1 MDKMKKILLLALLLM
16 PLRTLAEDYGITVA
30 GVEVTSENAT
40 NVTGENIT
48 AGTVSFDAQSE
59 TLTLNN
65 VHANGQIIVTRSS
78 MTINLV
84 GASIFNVNTDN
95 NGNTTYL
102 IKYGGQIN
110 YGTNETYSTLTF
122 KADELGAVIQ
132 GIGTTN
138 DYKLD
143 PVENYFD
150 PQYDVADAWSLT
162 YTNINNLCFCEISKP
177 YLWVNSERLTDANKN
192 EQLFQEVTVDLA
204 NNIVTLNNLII
215 DNAASSWNFLVKSNL
230 ADLNVNITGGLNAF
244 SLYAKENEDVTSRA
258 FIYTGASGEPSS
270 LNLSIDQGSAL
281 RVSCSGKI
289 ASADWL
295 VSGFTTTNIATDAAN
310 AEEGQPIAKVGDP
323 YDYQVTLVPYEAPTN
338 YDLIVNGVQ
347 VNSDNAYDI
356 LGETASGTVSYIAS
370 TNTLTLNNVYV
381 SCESDFLDFS
391 TEGLTVYL
399 IGDNT
404 IYSPSND
411 AVVFNSTVSD
421 NTITFT
427 TSTSNPGLLQM
438 QCPSPFANVTPSYE
452 NGLIYDGS
460 TDAKDIKPIKVPGI
474 YADTSYEE
482 DIPTYSLNISDRE
495 NPTGTEYFYTIDYAD
510 ASLSDVTTFT
520 QAVDNDGDDAVDPI
534 PLLGPCTITVYA
546 KNGDAQSANVV
557 GKLFGFASN
566 TVTSQVGQA
575 IEVPQVIPALDNDI
589 TVNISPNDQDFVA
602 EDKDGGYIAT
612 VAGSVVFS
620 GYLQMGT
627 TYPDY
632 DVLNS
637 DGMLGEFTVNILQDP
652 QLIFYSEEALGE
664 VTYCEA
670 YIGQTF
676 QAPEL
681 RYGSD
686 MMPVTEVFTVTYQS
700 SNEQVATVNSQTG
713 QVTLV
718 GIGDVTITATSEAN
732 DVYASGTA
740 EYTLRVGRALDL
752 AFDTNQWVTYYSDED
767 LTIPNGVASYIVT
780 GVQGSTVTVET
791 TRFIPAGVGVL
802 LKQDGDSY
810 ADQFVAWAFTGS
822 TAEFNYAAN
831 NLLRG
836 VSTASVPSE
845 LGPIYVLYNDEFVR
859 LTAGTSVAA
868 NRCYLPLSQPASA
881 RLSIVFDDDV
891 PTAISAISTSGA
903 DTAEGAWYTVDGRRL
918 SGKPVKAGL
927 YIQNGKKVSIK

>member
-16 PLRTLAEDYGITVA
+16 PLRTLAENYGITVA

-40 NVTGENIT
+40 NVTGEYIT
-48 AGTVSFDAQSE
+48 AGTVSYDAQSE

-65 VHANGQIIVTRSS
+65 VHANGQISVTRSS

-84 GASIFNVNTDN
+84 GVSIFNVNTDN
-95 NGNTTYL
+95 GKNYL
-102 IKYGGQIN
+102 IKYEGEIN
-110 YGTNETYSTLTF
+110 YGTNDPSSTLIF
-122 KADELGAVIQ
+122 KADALGAVIQ
-132 GIGTTN
+132 GIGTTD

-143 PVENYFD
+143 PVDNYFAL
-150 PQYDVADAWSLT
+150 QYDMSGAWSVT

-204 NNIVTLNNLII
+204 NNTVTLNNLIL
-215 DNAASSWNFLVKSNL
+215 DNAASSWNFLIKSNL

-258 FIYTGASGEPSS
+258 FIYTGASGETSS

-281 RVSCSGKI
+281 RVSCSGKT

-295 VSGFTTTNIATDAAN
+295 VDGFTTSNIVTDAAN
-310 AEEGQPIAKVGDP
+310 AEVGQPIAKVGDP
-323 YDYQVTLVPYEAPTN
+323 YDYQVTLVPYEPPTN

-356 LGETASGTVSYIAS
+356 LGETAEGTLSYYAS
-370 TNTLTLNNVYV
+370 TNTLTLNGVYV
-381 SCESDFLDFS
+381 RCESNFLDFS

-404 IYSPSND
+404 IYCPSND

-438 QCPSPFANVTPSYE
+438 QSLSPFANVTPSYE

-460 TDAKDIKPIKVPGI
+460 TDAKDIKPIKVPEI
-474 YADTSYEE
+474 YADTSEE
-482 DIPTYSLNISDRE
+482 DIPSYSLNISDGE

-520 QAVDNDGDDAVDPI
+520 QAVYNDGDDAVDPI
-534 PLLGPCTITVYA
+534 PLLGPCTVTVYA
-546 KNGDAQSANVV
+546 KYGETQSANVV

-612 VAGSVVFS
+612 AAGSVVFS
-620 GYLQMGT
+620 GNLQMGT

-652 QLIFYSEEALGE
+652 QLIFYSDEALGE

-670 YIGQTF
+670 YIGRAFT
-676 QAPEL
+676 APEL

-686 MMPVTEVFTVTYQS
+686 MMPVTEDFTVTYQS

-718 GIGDVTITATSEAN
+718 GLGDVIITATSEAT

-740 EYTLRVGRALDL
+740 SYELRVGRVLDL
-752 AFDTNQWVTYYSDED
+752 RFDTNQWVTYYSDED

-780 GVQGSTVTVET
+780 GVNGSRVTVET
-791 TRFIPAGVGVL
+791 TRYIPAGVGVL

-822 TAEFNYAAN
+822 TAEFNYADD

-836 VSTASVPSE
+836 VSTAAVPDE
-845 LGPIYVLYNDEFVR
+845 QGPIYVLYNDEFVR

-868 NRCYLPLSQPASA
+868 NHCYLPLSLPASA

-903 DTAEGAWYTVDGRRL
+903 DTAEGAWYTIDGRRL

>member
-16 PLRTLAEDYGITVA
+16 PLRTLAENYGITVA

-84 GASIFNVNTDN
+84 GVSIFNVNTDN
-95 NGNTTYL
+95 GQTYL

-204 NNIVTLNNLII
+204 NKIVTLNNLII

-244 SLYAKENEDVTSRA
+244 SLYAKENENVTSRA

-281 RVSCSGKI
+281 RVSCSGKT

-295 VSGFTTTNIATDAAN
+295 VDGFTTSNIVTDADN
-310 AEEGQPIAKVGDP
+310 AVEGQPIAKVGDP
-323 YDYQVTLVPYEAPTN
+323 YDYQVTLMSYEPPTN

-356 LGETASGTVSYIAS
+356 LGKDEDATGTVSYYAS
-370 TNTLTLNNVYV
+370 TNTLMLNDVYV
-381 SCESDFLDFS
+381 QCESNFLDFS

-399 IGDNT
+399 IGENT
-404 IYSPSND
+404 IYSPSSD
-411 AVVFNSTVSD
+411 AVFNSTVSD

-427 TSTSNPGLLQM
+427 TSTSNPGSLQM
-438 QCPSPFANVTPSYE
+438 QCFSPFANVTPSYE

-460 TDAKDIKPIKVPGI
+460 TDAKDIKPIKVPEI

-482 DIPTYSLNISDRE
+482 DIPSYSLNISDRE

-520 QAVDNDGDDAVDPI
+520 QAVYNDGNDAVDPI
-534 PLLGPCTITVYA
+534 PLLGPCTVTVYA
-546 KNGDAQSANVV
+546 KYGETQSANVV

-575 IEVPQVIPALDNDI
+575 IEVPQVIPALDNDM
-589 TVNISPNDQDFVA
+589 TVNISPNETDFVA

-780 GVQGSTVTVET
+780 GVNGNTVTVET
-791 TRFIPAGVGVL
+791 TRYIPAGVGVL

-845 LGPIYVLYNDEFVR
+845 QGPIYVLYNDEFVR

-868 NRCYLPLSQPASA
+868 NRCYLPLSLPASA

-891 PTAISAISTSGA
+891 PTAISAINTSGA
-903 DTAEGAWYTVDGRRL
+903 DTAEGAWYTIDGRRL

>member
-84 GASIFNVNTDN
+84 GVSIFNVNTDN
-95 NGNTTYL
+95 GQTYL

-162 YTNINNLCFCEISKP
+162 FTNINNLCFCEISKP

-192 EQLFQEVTVDLA
+192 EQPFPEVTVDLA
-204 NNIVTLNNLII
+204 NNIVTLNKLVIEE
-215 DNAASSWNFLVKSNL
+215 ASNSLVKSNL
-230 ADLNVNITGGLNAF
+230 ANLNVNITGGLNAF
-244 SLYAKENEDVTSRA
+244 RLDAKNNEVTGNV
-258 FIYTGASGEPSS
+258 FVYTGASGETSS
-270 LNLSIDQGSAL
+270 LNLSIDQGSEL
-281 RVSCSGKI
+281 RVTSSGPTP
-289 ASADWL
+289 SADWL
-295 VSGFTTTNIATDAAN
+295 VSGFTTNNIATDAAN
-310 AEEGQPIAKVGDP
+310 AEDGQPIAKLGTP
-323 YDYQVTLVPYEAPTN
+323 YANQVTLVRYVAPTN

-347 VNSDNAYDI
+347 VNSDNASDI
-356 LGETASGTVSYIAS
+356 LGDGTVSYYAS
-370 TNTLTLNNVYV
+370 TNMLLLNNARIE
-381 SCESDFLDFS
+381 CEEGNFLDFS

-399 IGDNT
+399 VGENIVTCYD
-404 IYSPSND
+404 D
-411 AVVFNSTVSD
+411 AAVAFNCTSESAG
-421 NTITFT
+421 TITFD
-427 TSTSNPGLLQM
+427 TSDSQPGLLQVATLTT
-438 QCPSPFANVTPSYE
+438 FANLTPQYE
-452 NGLIYDGS
+452 NGLVYNVSGDY
-460 TDAKDIKPIKVPGI
+460 KMIKPLSAPYL
-474 YADTSYEE
+474 YARMSLETETPS
-482 DIPTYSLNISDRE
+482 YSLRMEHSSD
-495 NPTGTEYFYTIDYAD
+495 NPDGTACYYAIDYAD
-510 ASLSDVTTFT
+510 ASLTDVPATLAQDT
-520 QAVDNDGDDAVDPI
+520 DGDEELDLV
-534 PLLGPCTITVYA
+534 PLLGPCTVTVYA
-546 KNGDAQSANVV
+546 KYGETQSANVV

-566 TVTSQVGQA
+566 TVTSQVGQT
-575 IEVPQVIPALDNDI
+575 IEAPQVIPALDNDM

-602 EDKDGGYIAT
+602 EDKDGGYIAKA
-612 VAGSVVFS
+612 AGSVVFS
-620 GYLQMGT
+620 GNLQMGAT
-627 TYPDY
+627 DPEDY
-632 DVLNS
+632 QVLNS
-637 DGMLGEFTVNILQDP
+637 EGMLGEFTVNILQDP

-670 YIGQTF
+670 YMGQTF

-681 RYGSD
+681 RYQAEG
-686 MMPVTEVFTVTYQS
+686 VLTVTYQS

-713 QVTLV
+713 EVTLV

-752 AFDTNQWVTYYSDED
+752 RFDTNQWVTYYSDED

-780 GVQGSTVTVET
+780 GVNGNTVTVET
-791 TRFIPAGVGVL
+791 TRYIPAGVGVL

-845 LGPIYVLYNDEFVR
+845 QGPIYVLYNDEFVR
-859 LTAGTSVAA
+859 LSAGTAVAA
-868 NRCYLPLSQPASA
+868 NRCYLSLSQPASA

-891 PTAISAISTSGA
+891 PTAISAISTGGA
-903 DTAEGAWYTVDGRRL
+903 DTAEGAWYTIDGRRL

>member
-16 PLRTLAEDYGITVA
+16 PLRTMAEDYGITVA

-65 VHANGQIIVTRSS
+65 VHANGQIIVTRSR

-84 GASIFNVNTDN
+84 GVSIFNVNTDN
-95 NGNTTYL
+95 GQTYL

-204 NNIVTLNNLII
+204 NNEVTLNNLII
-215 DNAASSWNFLVKSNL
+215 DNAASSWNFLIKSNL

-244 SLYAKENEDVTSRA
+244 SLYAQENADVTSRA
-258 FIYTGASGEPSS
+258 FIYTGASGETSS

-281 RVSCSGKI
+281 RVSCSGKT

-295 VSGFTTTNIATDAAN
+295 VDGFTTTNIATDAAN
-310 AEEGQPIAKVGDP
+310 PEVGQPVAKVGDP
-323 YDYQVTLVPYEAPTN
+323 YDYQVTLVPYVPPTN

-356 LGETASGTVSYIAS
+356 LGETASGTLSYYAS
-370 TNTLTLNNVYV
+370 TNTLTLNGVYV

-404 IYSPSND
+404 IYCPSND

-427 TSTSNPGLLQM
+427 TSTSNPGSLQM
-438 QCPSPFANVTPSYE
+438 QCFSPFANVTPSYE

-460 TDAKDIKPIKVPGI
+460 TDAKDIKPIKVPEI

-482 DIPTYSLNISDRE
+482 DIPSYSLNISDRE

-520 QAVDNDGDDAVDPI
+520 QAVYNDGNDAVDPI
-534 PLLGPCTITVYA
+534 PLLGPCTVTLYA
-546 KNGDAQSANVV
+546 KYGDVQSANVV

-589 TVNISPNDQDFVA
+589 TVNISPNETDFVA

-612 VAGSVVFS
+612 AAGTVTFS
-620 GYLQMGT
+620 GYLQMDADPEG
-627 TYPDY
+627 YK
-632 DVLNS
+632 VLNS
-637 DGMLGEFTVNILQDP
+637 DGMLGDFTVNILQDP

-713 QVTLV
+713 EVTLV

-780 GVQGSTVTVET
+780 GVNGNTVTVET
-791 TRFIPAGVGVL
+791 TRYIPAGVGVL

-822 TAEFNYAAN
+822 TAEFNYATN

-868 NRCYLPLSQPASA
+868 NRCYLPLSHPASA

-903 DTAEGAWYTVDGRRL
+903 DTAEGAWYTIGGRRL

>member
-16 PLRTLAEDYGITVA
+16 PLRTLAENYGITVA

-40 NVTGENIT
+40 NVKGEDIT

-95 NGNTTYL
+95 GQTYL
-102 IKYGGQIN
+102 IKYGGQII
-110 YGTNETYSTLTF
+110 YGTNQTYSTLTF
-122 KADELGAVIQ
+122 KADELGAVIH

-143 PVENYFD
+143 PVETNYFAM
-150 PQYDVADAWSLT
+150 QYDMSGAWSLT

-177 YLWVNSERLTDANKN
+177 YLWVNTERVTDANKD
-192 EQLFQEVTVDLA
+192 EQPFPEATVDLA
-204 NNIVTLNNLII
+204 NNEVTLNNLIL
-215 DNAASSWNFLVKSNL
+215 DDASSSWNFLIKSNL
-230 ADLNVNITGGLNAF
+230 ANLNVNITGGLNAF
-244 SLYAKENEDVTSRA
+244 SLYAKNNEVTGNV
-258 FIYTGASGEPSS
+258 FVYTGASGETSS

-281 RVSCSGKI
+281 RVTSSGQTP
-289 ASADWL
+289 SADWL
-295 VSGFTTTNIATDAAN
+295 VSGFTTNNIATDANN
-310 AEEGQPIAKVGDP
+310 AVEGQPIAKLGTP
-323 YDYQVTLVPYEAPTN
+323 YADQVTLVPYVTPTN

-356 LGETASGTVSYIAS
+356 LGETASGTVSYYAS
-370 TNTLTLNNVYV
+370 TNTLTLNGVYV
-381 SCESDFLDFS
+381 RCESDFLDFS

-427 TSTSNPGLLQM
+427 TSTSNPGLLQI
-438 QCPSPFANVTPSYE
+438 QSLNPFANVTPFYE

-460 TDAKDIKPIKVPGI
+460 TDAKDIKPIKVPVI

-482 DIPTYSLNISDRE
+482 DILTYSLNISISDSD
-495 NPTGTEYFYTIDYAD
+495 NPTGTKYFYTIDYAD

-520 QAVDNDGDDAVDPI
+520 QAVYNDGNDAVDPI
-534 PLLGPCTITVYA
+534 PLLGPCTVTVYA
-546 KNGDAQSANVV
+546 KYGETQSANVV

-566 TVTSQVGQA
+566 TVTSQVGQT
-575 IEVPQVIPALDNDI
+575 IEAPQVIPALDNDM
-589 TVNISPNDQDFVA
+589 TVNISPSPNETDFVN
-602 EDKDGGYIAT
+602 EDENGGYIAKA
-612 VAGSVVFS
+612 AGSVVFS
-620 GYLQMGT
+620 GNLQMGT

-637 DGMLGEFTVNILQDP
+637 DGMLGDFTVNILQDP

-670 YIGQTF
+670 YMGQTF

-681 RYGSD
+681 RYQAEG
-686 MMPVTEVFTVTYQS
+686 VLTVTYQS
-700 SNEQVATVNSQTG
+700 SNEQVASVNSQTG

-718 GIGDVTITATSEAN
+718 GIGDVTITATSEAT
-732 DVYASGTA
+732 DDYASGTA

-752 AFDTNQWVTYYSDED
+752 RFDTNQWVTYFSDED

-780 GVQGSTVTVET
+780 GVNGNTVTVET
-791 TRFIPAGVGVL
+791 TRYIPAGVGVL

-859 LTAGTSVAA
+859 LKAGTSVAA
-868 NRCYLPLSQPASA
+868 NHCYLPLSLPASA

-903 DTAEGAWYTVDGRRL
+903 DMAEGAWYTIDGRRL

>member
-16 PLRTLAEDYGITVA
+16 PLRTLAENYGITVA

-40 NVTGENIT
+40 NVKGEDIT

-78 MTINLV
+78 LTINLV
-84 GASIFNVNTDN
+84 GVSFFNVNTDN
-95 NGNTTYL
+95 GQNYL

-138 DYKLD
+138 DYLLD
-143 PVENYFD
+143 PVQRYFAM
-150 PQYDVADAWSLT
+150 QYDMSGAWSLT
-162 YTNINNLCFCEISKP
+162 NTNINNLCVCEISKP

-215 DNAASSWNFLVKSNL
+215 DKASSSWNFLVKSNL

-244 SLYAKENEDVTSRA
+244 SLYAQENADVTSRA

-281 RVSCSGKI
+281 RVSCSGKT

-295 VSGFTTTNIATDAAN
+295 VDGFTTSNIVTDAAN
-310 AEEGQPIAKVGDP
+310 PEVGQPIAKVGDP
-323 YDYQVTLVPYEAPTN
+323 YDYQVTLVPYVPPTN

-347 VNSDNAYDI
+347 VNSDNTYDI
-356 LGETASGTVSYIAS
+356 LGETASGTVSYYAS
-370 TNTLTLNNVYV
+370 TNTLTLNGVYV
-381 SCESDFLDFS
+381 RCESDFLDFS

-427 TSTSNPGLLQM
+427 TSTSNPGLLQI
-438 QCPSPFANVTPSYE
+438 QSLNPFANVTPSYE

-460 TDAKDIKPIKVPGI
+460 TDAKDIKPIKVPVI

-482 DIPTYSLNISDRE
+482 DILTYSLNISDRE

-520 QAVDNDGDDAVDPI
+520 QAVGSDGDDAVDPI
-534 PLLGPCTITVYA
+534 PLLGPCTVTVYA
-546 KNGDAQSANVV
+546 KYGETQSANVV

-575 IEVPQVIPALDNDI
+575 IEVPQVIPALDNDM
-589 TVNISPNDQDFVA
+589 TVDISPDNYDLVS
-602 EDKDGGYIAT
+602 EENEVYTAT
-612 VAGSVVFS
+612 TAGTVTFS
-620 GYLQMGT
+620 GYLPMGT

-652 QLIFYSEEALGE
+652 QLIFYREEALGE

-713 QVTLV
+713 EVTLV
-718 GIGDVTITATSEAN
+718 GLGDVTITATSEAN

-740 EYTLRVGRALDL
+740 SYELSVGRALDL
-752 AFDTNQWVTYYSDED
+752 AFDTNQWATFYSNED
-767 LTIPNGVASYIVT
+767 LTVPVGLTSYIVT
-780 GVQGSTVTVET
+780 GVNGSTVTVET
-791 TRFIPAGVGVL
+791 TRYIPAGVGVL
-802 LKQDGDSY
+802 LYCESSTEYLSK
-810 ADQFVAWAFTGS
+810 AFTGS

-845 LGPIYVLYNDEFVR
+845 QGPIYVLYNDEFVR

-868 NRCYLPLSQPASA
+868 NRCYLPLSKPASA

-903 DTAEGAWYTVDGRRL
+903 DTAEGAWYTIDGRRL

-927 YIQNGKKVSIK
+927 YLQNGKKVSIK

>member
-16 PLRTLAEDYGITVA
+16 PLRTLAENYGITVA

-65 VHANGQIIVTRSS
+65 VHANGQIIVTRSR

-84 GASIFNVNTDN
+84 GVSIFNVNTDN
-95 NGNTTYL
+95 GQNYL

-150 PQYDVADAWSLT
+150 PQYDAADAWSLT

-204 NNIVTLNNLII
+204 NNKVTLNNLIL
-215 DNAASSWNFLVKSNL
+215 DNASSSWNFLIKSNL
-230 ADLNVNITGGLNAF
+230 ANLNVDVTGGLSAF

-258 FIYTGASGEPSS
+258 FIYTGASGELSS

-281 RVSCSGKI
+281 RVSCSGKT

-295 VSGFTTTNIATDAAN
+295 VGGFTTSNIVTDAAN
-310 AEEGQPIAKVGDP
+310 PEVGQPIAKVGDP
-323 YDYQVTLVPYEAPTN
+323 YDYQVTLVPYVTPTN

-356 LGETASGTVSYIAS
+356 LGETADGTLSYIAS
-370 TNTLTLNNVYV
+370 TNTLMLNDVYV
-381 SCESDFLDFS
+381 QCESNFLDFS

-399 IGDNT
+399 IGENT
-404 IYSPSND
+404 IYSPSSN
-411 AVVFNSTVSD
+411 AVFNSTVSD

-427 TSTSNPGLLQM
+427 TSTSNPGLLQI
-438 QCPSPFANVTPSYE
+438 QSLSPFANVTPSYE

-460 TDAKDIKPIKVPGI
+460 TDAKDIKPIKVPKI

-482 DIPTYSLNISDRE
+482 DIPSYSLKISDWE
-495 NPTGTEYFYTIDYAD
+495 NPDGTEYFYTIDYAD

-520 QAVDNDGDDAVDPI
+520 QAVYNDGNDAVDPI
-534 PLLGPCTITVYA
+534 PLLGPCTVTLYA
-546 KNGDAQSANVV
+546 KYGDVQSANVV

-575 IEVPQVIPALDNDI
+575 IEAPQVIPALDNDM
-589 TVNISPNDQDFVA
+589 TVNISPYDQDFVA
-602 EDKDGGYIAT
+602 EDKDGGYTAT
-612 VAGSVVFS
+612 AAGSVVFS
-620 GYLQMGT
+620 GTLQMGAT
-627 TYPDY
+627 DPEDY
-632 DVLNS
+632 QVLNS
-637 DGMLGEFTVNILQDP
+637 DGMLGDFTVNILQDP

-686 MMPVTEVFTVTYQS
+686 MMPAEGVLTFTYQS

-713 QVTLV
+713 EVTVV
-718 GIGDVTITATSEAN
+718 GLGETTITATSEAT

-740 EYTLRVGRALDL
+740 EYTLRVGRVLAL

-767 LTIPNGVASYIVT
+767 LTVPNGVVSYIVT
-780 GVQGSTVTVET
+780 GVNGSTVTVET
-791 TRFIPAGVGVL
+791 TRYIPAGVGVL
-802 LKQDGDSY
+802 LKQGGDSY

-822 TAEFNYAAN
+822 TAEFNYADD

-836 VSTASVPSE
+836 VSTAAVPDE
-845 LGPIYVLYNDEFVR
+845 QGPIYVLYNDEFVR
-859 LTAGTSVAA
+859 LSVGTAVAA

-881 RLSIVFDDDV
+881 RLSIAFDDDMT
-891 PTAISAISTSGA
+891 TAIDAISTSGA
-903 DTAEGAWYTVDGRRL
+903 EAVEGVWYTVGGRRL
-918 SGKPVKAGL
+918 SGKPTKAGL
-927 YIQNGKKVSIK
+927 YIQNGKKVNIR

>member
-16 PLRTLAEDYGITVA
+16 PLRTLAENYGITVA

-48 AGTVSFDAQSE
+48 AGTVSYDAQSE

-65 VHANGQIIVTRSS
+65 VHANGQIIVTRSR

-84 GASIFNVNTDN
+84 GVSIFNVNTDN
-95 NGNTTYL
+95 GQTYL

-192 EQLFQEVTVDLA
+192 EQLFEEVTVDLA
-204 NNIVTLNNLII
+204 NNTVTLNNLII

-230 ADLNVNITGGLNAF
+230 ANLNVDVKGGLNAF

-281 RVSCSGKI
+281 RVSCSGKT

-295 VSGFTTTNIATDAAN
+295 VGGFTTSNIVTDAAN
-310 AEEGQPIAKVGDP
+310 AEVGQPIAKVGDP
-323 YDYQVTLVPYEAPTN
+323 YDYQVTLMSYEPPTN

-356 LGETASGTVSYIAS
+356 PCENTSGTVSYYAS
-370 TNTLTLNNVYV
+370 TNTLTLNGVYV
-381 SCESDFLDFS
+381 PCESNFLDFS

-427 TSTSNPGLLQM
+427 TSTSNPGSLQI
-438 QCPSPFANVTPSYE
+438 QSLNPFANVTPSYE

-460 TDAKDIKPIKVPGI
+460 TDAKDIKPIKVPVI

-482 DIPTYSLNISDRE
+482 DILTYSLNISDRE

-520 QAVDNDGDDAVDPI
+520 QAVYNDGNDAVDPI
-534 PLLGPCTITVYA
+534 PLLGPCTVTVYA
-546 KNGDAQSANVV
+546 KYGETQSANVV

-566 TVTSQVGQA
+566 TVTSQVGQT
-575 IEVPQVIPALDNDI
+575 IEAPQVIPALDNDM
-589 TVNISPNDQDFVA
+589 TVNISPDNYDLVS
-602 EDKDGGYIAT
+602 EENEVYTAT
-612 VAGSVVFS
+612 AAGTVTFS
-620 GYLQMGT
+620 GYLPMGT

-637 DGMLGEFTVNILQDP
+637 DGMLGEFTVNILQNP
-652 QLIFYSEEALGE
+652 ELIFYSEEVLGDE
-664 VTYCEA
+664 VKYCEA
-670 YIGQTF
+670 YIGRIFT
-676 QAPEL
+676 APEL
-681 RYGSD
+681 CYGSD
-686 MMPVTEVFTVTYQS
+686 KMPVTEDFTVTYQS

-713 QVTLV
+713 EVTLV
-718 GIGDVTITATSEAN
+718 GLGDVTITATSEAN

-740 EYTLRVGRALDL
+740 SYELSVGRALDL
-752 AFDTNQWVTYYSDED
+752 AFDTNQWATFYSNED
-767 LTIPNGVASYIVT
+767 LTVPVGLTSYIVT
-780 GVQGSTVTVET
+780 GVNGSTVTVET
-791 TRFIPAGVGVL
+791 TRYIPAGVGVL
-802 LKQDGDSY
+802 LYCESSTEYLSK
-810 ADQFVAWAFTGS
+810 AFTGS

-845 LGPIYVLYNDEFVR
+845 QGPIYVLYNDEFVR

-868 NRCYLPLSQPASA
+868 NHCYLPLSHPASA

-903 DTAEGAWYTVDGRRL
+903 DTAEGAWYTIDGRRL

>member
-16 PLRTLAEDYGITVA
+16 PLRTLAENYGITVA

-84 GASIFNVNTDN
+84 GVSIFNVNTDD
-95 NGNTTYL
+95 GKRKYL
-102 IKYGGQIN
+102 IEYGGSDPS
-110 YGTNETYSTLTF
+110 STLTF

-192 EQLFQEVTVDLA
+192 EQLFEEVTVDLA
-204 NNIVTLNNLII
+204 KNTVTLNNLII

-244 SLYAKENEDVTSRA
+244 SLYAKENADVTSRA

-281 RVSCSGKI
+281 RVSCSGKT

-295 VSGFTTTNIATDAAN
+295 VDGFTTSNIVTDAAN
-310 AEEGQPIAKVGDP
+310 PEVGQPIAKVGDP
-323 YDYQVTLVPYEAPTN
+323 YDYQVTLVPYEPPTN

-356 LGETASGTVSYIAS
+356 LGETAEGTLSYIAS
-370 TNTLTLNNVYV
+370 TNTLTLNGVYV

-404 IYSPSND
+404 IYCPSND

-427 TSTSNPGLLQM
+427 TSTSNPGSLQI
-438 QCPSPFANVTPSYE
+438 QSLNPFANVTPSYE

-460 TDAKDIKPIKVPGI
+460 TDAKDIKPIKVPEI

-482 DIPTYSLNISDRE
+482 DIPSYSLIISISDRE
-495 NPTGTEYFYTIDYAD
+495 NPTGTKYFYTIDYAD
-510 ASLSDVTTFT
+510 ASLTDVPAT
-520 QAVDNDGDDAVDPI
+520 QAQDTDGDDAVDPI
-534 PLLGPCTITVYA
+534 PLLGPCTVTVYA
-546 KNGDAQSANVV
+546 KYEETQSANVV

-575 IEVPQVIPALDNDI
+575 IEVPQVIPALDNDM

-612 VAGSVVFS
+612 AAGSVVFS
-620 GYLQMGT
+620 GNLQMGAT
-627 TYPDY
+627 DPEDY
-632 DVLNS
+632 QVLNS
-637 DGMLGEFTVNILQDP
+637 DGMLGDFTVNILQDP

-664 VTYCEA
+664 VKYAEA
-670 YIGQTF
+670 YIGRIFT
-676 QAPEL
+676 APEL

-713 QVTLV
+713 EVTLV
-718 GIGDVTITATSEAN
+718 GLGDVTITATSEAN

-740 EYTLRVGRALDL
+740 SYELSVGRALDL
-752 AFDTNQWVTYYSDED
+752 RFDTNQWVTFYSNED
-767 LTIPNGVASYIVT
+767 LTVPVGLTSYIVT
-780 GVQGSTVTVET
+780 GVQANTVTVST
-791 TRFIPAGVGVL
+791 TRYIPAGVGVL
-802 LKQDGDSY
+802 LYCESSTEYLSK
-810 ADQFVAWAFTGS
+810 AFTGS
-822 TAEFNYAAN
+822 TAEFNYADD

-845 LGPIYVLYNDEFVR
+845 QGPIYVLYNDEFVR

-868 NRCYLPLSQPASA
+868 NRCYLPLSLPASA

-903 DTAEGAWYTVDGRRL
+903 DTAEGAWYTIDGRRL

>member
-40 NVTGENIT
+40 NVKGEDIT

-78 MTINLV
+78 LTINLV

-102 IKYGGQIN
+102 IKYEGEII
-110 YGTNETYSTLTF
+110 YGTSDPSSTLTF
-122 KADELGAVIQ
+122 KADELGAVLK
-132 GIGTTN
+132 GVGTTADN
-138 DYKLD
+138 LY
-143 PVENYFD
+143 PVQHYFAM
-150 PQYDVADAWSLT
+150 QYDMSGAWSV
-162 YTNINNLCFCEISKP
+162 TNTIFNNLCFCEISKP
-177 YLWVNSERLTDANKN
+177 YLWVNTERVTDANKN
-192 EQLFQEVTVDLA
+192 EQLFPEVTVDLA
-204 NNIVTLNNLII
+204 NNTVTLNKLVIEE
-215 DNAASSWNFLVKSNL
+215 ASNSLVKSNL
-230 ADLNVNITGGLNAF
+230 ANLNVNITGGLNAF
-244 SLYAKENEDVTSRA
+244 SLYAKNNEVTGNV
-258 FIYTGASGEPSS
+258 FVYTGASGETSS

-281 RVSCSGKI
+281 RVTSSGQTP
-289 ASADWL
+289 SADWL
-295 VSGFTTTNIATDAAN
+295 VSGFTTNNIATDAAN
-310 AEEGQPIAKVGDP
+310 AVEGQPIAKLGTP
-323 YDYQVTLVPYEAPTN
+323 YADQVTLVPYVTPTN

-356 LGETASGTVSYIAS
+356 PCENTSGTVSYYAS
-370 TNTLTLNNVYV
+370 TNTLTLNGVYV
-381 SCESDFLDFS
+381 RCESDFLDFS

-427 TSTSNPGLLQM
+427 TSTSNPGSLQI
-438 QCPSPFANVTPSYE
+438 QSLNPFANVTPSYE

-460 TDAKDIKPIKVPGI
+460 TDAKDIKPIKVPVI
-474 YADTSYEE
+474 DADTSYEE
-482 DIPTYSLNISDRE
+482 DIPSYSLKISDRE

-520 QAVDNDGDDAVDPI
+520 QAVYNDGNDAVDPI
-534 PLLGPCTITVYA
+534 PLLGPCTVTVYA
-546 KNGDAQSANVV
+546 KYGETQSANVV

-566 TVTSQVGQA
+566 TVTSQIGQA
-575 IEVPQVIPALDNDI
+575 IEVPQVIPALDNDM
-589 TVNISPNDQDFVA
+589 TVNISPDNYDLVS
-602 EDKDGGYIAT
+602 EENEVYTAT
-612 VAGSVVFS
+612 AAGTVTFS
-620 GYLQMGT
+620 GYLPMGT

-637 DGMLGEFTVNILQDP
+637 DGMLGDFTVNILQDP

-670 YIGQTF
+670 YIGRIFT
-676 QAPEL
+676 APEL
-681 RYGSD
+681 CYGSD
-686 MMPVTEVFTVTYQS
+686 KMPVTEDFTVTYQS

-713 QVTLV
+713 EVTLV
-718 GIGDVTITATSEAN
+718 GLGDVTITATSEAN

-740 EYTLRVGRALDL
+740 SYELSVGRALDL
-752 AFDTNQWVTYYSDED
+752 AFDTNQWATFYSNED
-767 LTIPNGVASYIVT
+767 LTVPVGLTSYIVT
-780 GVQGSTVTVET
+780 GVNGSTVTVET
-791 TRFIPAGVGVL
+791 TRYIPAGVGVL
-802 LKQDGDSY
+802 LYCESSTEYLSK
-810 ADQFVAWAFTGS
+810 AFTGS

-845 LGPIYVLYNDEFVR
+845 QGPIYVLYNDEFVR

-868 NRCYLPLSQPASA
+868 NHCYLPLSQPASA

-903 DTAEGAWYTVDGRRL
+903 DTAEGAWYTIDGRRL
-918 SGKPVKAGL
+918 SGKPVKVGL

>member
-16 PLRTLAEDYGITVA
+16 PLRTLAENYGITVA

-95 NGNTTYL
+95 NGKTTYL
-102 IKYGGQIN
+102 IKYEGVIN
-110 YGTNETYSTLTF
+110 DGTSDPSSTLTF

-132 GIGTTN
+132 GIGTTD

-143 PVENYFD
+143 PVEINYFAM
-150 PQYDVADAWSLT
+150 QYDMSGAWSVT

-204 NNIVTLNNLII
+204 NNEVTLNKLVIEE
-215 DNAASSWNFLVKSNL
+215 ASNSLVKSNL

-244 SLYAKENEDVTSRA
+244 RLDAKNNEVTGNV
-258 FIYTGASGEPSS
+258 FVYTGASGETSS

-281 RVSCSGKI
+281 RVSCSGKT

-295 VSGFTTTNIATDAAN
+295 VGGFTTSNIVTDAAN
-310 AEEGQPIAKVGDP
+310 AVEGQPIAKLGTP
-323 YDYQVTLVPYEAPTN
+323 YADQVTLVPYVTPTN

-356 LGETASGTVSYIAS
+356 PCENTSGTVSYYAS
-370 TNTLTLNNVYV
+370 TNTLTLNGVYV
-381 SCESDFLDFS
+381 PCESNFLDFS

-427 TSTSNPGLLQM
+427 TSTSNPGSLQI
-438 QCPSPFANVTPSYE
+438 QSLNPFANVTPSYE

-460 TDAKDIKPIKVPGI
+460 TDAKDIKPIKVPVI

-482 DIPTYSLNISDRE
+482 DILTYSLNISDRE

-520 QAVDNDGDDAVDPI
+520 QAVYNDGNDAVDPI
-534 PLLGPCTITVYA
+534 PLLGPCTVTVYA
-546 KNGDAQSANVV
+546 KYGETQSANVV

-589 TVNISPNDQDFVA
+589 TVNISPNVQGFVA

-752 AFDTNQWVTYYSDED
+752 RFDTNQWVTYYSDED

-780 GVQGSTVTVET
+780 GVNGNTVTVET
-791 TRFIPAGVGVL
+791 TRYIPAGVGVL

-868 NRCYLPLSQPASA
+868 NRCYLPLSHPASA

-891 PTAISAISTSGA
+891 PTAISAISASGV
-903 DTAEGAWYTVDGRRL
+903 DTAEGAWYTIDGRRL